1 MLRSDGVDIPNY
13 RYSFEEGYEFGISDP
28 GFRYLIDIFNFF
40 HLPLETLFF
49 FVGCIAIIALRRV
62 SFFFKVDQV
71 LLFLLFFFHLFVVR
85 DFAQLRVGL
94 AIYFAFLGLTS
105 KKFVKTLLYL
115 LAIST
120 HLTSIIFIFGYEG
133 SSWVSKFRS
142 LRKRLFLLII
152 GVISIIIV
160 GKMISYLSFLDW
172 RIETYLKW
180 DKEGYG
186 AKVNS
191 MGIVYLHI
199 FLIAITLF
207 FRRSS
212 INCFFIRA
220 LLYIEVLTIVAFISF
235 SDYAIFAFRLSNVLS
250 SLYPVLILLI
260 PLLLYLIHFLFL
272 VTLHLHL

>member
-1 MLRSDGVDIPNY
+1 M
-13 RYSFEEGYEFGISDP
+13 
-28 GFRYLIDIFNFF
+28 
-40 HLPLETLFF
+40 
-49 FVGCIAIIALRRV
+49 
-62 SFFFKVDQV
+62 
-71 LLFLLFFFHLFVVR
+71 R

-105 KKFVKTLLYL
+105 KKFVKPFLYL

-133 SSWVSKFRS
+133 CTWVSRFRS
-142 LRKRLFLLII
+142 LRKRLFVLIT
-152 GVISIIIV
+152 GAISIIIV
-160 GKMISYLSFLDW
+160 GKMIRHLSFLDW
-172 RIETYLKW
+172 RIETYLNW
-180 DKEGYG
+180 DKEGFG

-212 INCFFIRA
+212 INSFFVRV
-220 LLYIEVLTIVAFISF
+220 LLYIEVLTIVTFISF

-260 PLLLYLIHFLFL
+260 LKDLKIHFGERSISTVTSFIILIILCTFLLFRPGSSEIISKISFEGFL
-272 VTLHLHL
+272 F